1 MTDQV
6 VFGRRGAVPA
16 RALVKPAQVVTEPK
30 TEAPRSRSKLYVET
44 TGMERLLAGVPMFTV
59 ALAAFLGLVFYI
71 ELRLAFDVGSGGE
84 ISRETSLA
92 LGAVS
97 RNLALGQGQLWR
109 LGLAP
114 LLHGSNSHLIGNT
127 IALVLIGIQLEPII
141 GRGWFAG
148 IFALSAFGGE
158 AGSLFGNA
166 ASLPTLGA
174 SGAITGVIAAAF
186 AFSFSA
192 DTAEESARMRRRA
205 LFFGVPALLP
215 LFLAGHDSPIGS
227 TGGTDYYAH
236 LGGALTGGGV
246 AFVLD
251 QAWDR
256 VYFRPPLAHFGG
268 FFALFALGFS
278 LLSAG
283 LASRCYGEYQ
293 TQARQFIP
301 LAAVE
306 GDFAASANRAPEFEL
321 KYPHDPLTP
330 LFVAVHDLKLQ
341 RVGEAETVLRAAME
355 AHTPL
360 RPEAEPQ
367 IQGLARAF
375 LAVVLKAER
384 RSWEARDAAAPLC
397 KPGAPAK
404 PHEMVAKAKLCD
416 PG

>member
-1 MTDQV
+1 MPRRSILKV
-6 VFGRRGAVPA
+6 VKVSYTPSAPWMVRVPT
-16 RALVKPAQVVTEPK
+16 RLQSTEGSQK
-30 TEAPRSRSKLYVET
+30 KFFEKESVAKAYA
-44 TGMERLLAGVPMFTV
+44 ERL
-59 ALAAFLGLVFYI
+59 
-71 ELRLAFDVGSGGE
+71 
-84 ISRETSLA
+84 
-92 LGAVS
+92 
-97 RNLALGQGQLWR
+97 
-109 LGLAP
+109 
-114 LLHGSNSHLIGNT
+114 
-127 IALVLIGIQLEPII
+127 
-141 GRGWFAG
+141 
-148 IFALSAFGGE
+148 
-158 AGSLFGNA
+158 
-166 ASLPTLGA
+166 
-174 SGAITGVIAAAF
+174 
-186 AFSFSA
+186 
-192 DTAEESARMRRRA
+192 ARQM
-205 LFFGVPALLP
+205 
-215 LFLAGHDSPIGS
+215 
-227 TGGTDYYAH
+227 
-236 LGGALTGGGV
+236 
-246 AFVLD
+246 
-251 QAWDR
+251 
-256 VYFRPPLAHFGG
+256 
-268 FFALFALGFS
+268 
-278 LLSAG
+278 
-283 LASRCYGEYQ
+283 GEYQ